1 MFLGRTCHVSL
12 STEKR
17 REWILEQLAARG
29 HVGVRDLADGMS
41 VSEATIRRDLR
52 RLADSKLADLV
63 YGGATIPRDNDHSIQ
78 YRTARQ
84 AEAKRVIG
92 KLAAEL
98 VTDGEMLYV
107 DSGTTCYEMKAHL
120 LKKRALTVIVN
131 STRLAVEL
139 GGGPDLSL
147 IMIGGHYRPERMD
160 AVGPL
165 AANAIDQL
173 RGYLAFIGA
182 DGLSVDFGV
191 SANEIQTAYLYQ
203 HVIKNARETI
213 LLADHTKFASPSL
226 FRIADLDQV
235 SRVVTDRRPDD
246 RWVDALSA
254 RGIDLIYPEQPA
266 DAQSEAPCKSG
277 LTE

>member
-1 MFLGRTCHVSL
+1 MSL
-12 STEKR
+12 TTQKR

-52 RLADSKLADLV
+52 RLADSRLADLV
-63 YGGATIPRDNDHSIQ
+63 YGGATTPRESDHSIQ
-78 YRTARQ
+78 YRTTRQ
-84 AEAKRVIG
+84 ADAKKIIG
-92 KLAAEL
+92 RLAAEL

-120 LKKRALTVIVN
+120 LRKRALTVIVN

-139 GGGPDLSL
+139 GGGSEMSV
-147 IMIGGHYRPERMD
+147 IMIGGHYRPDRMD

-246 RWVDALSA
+246 RWVEALAA
-254 RGIDLIYPEQPA
+254 RGIDLICPDQPA
-266 DAQSEAPCKSG
+266 DPAPAESPPNRSN
-277 LTE
+277 